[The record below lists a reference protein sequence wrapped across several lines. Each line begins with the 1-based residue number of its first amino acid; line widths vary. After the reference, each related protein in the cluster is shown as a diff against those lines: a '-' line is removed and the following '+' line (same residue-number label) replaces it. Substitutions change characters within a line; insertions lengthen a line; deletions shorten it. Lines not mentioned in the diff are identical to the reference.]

1 MGFQLDLGAGSKEER
16 LPRGA
21 WVQNI
26 SLRSFASTRHLAE
39 KNLNKWDELWILCY
53 FQKSTLQSWEMKCA
67 GLLGNPSS
75 GCGRSGGHC
84 NTASIWERSQ
94 KRDKKAEK
102 CIFPKVLIQEGRPK
116 MRINN
121 WAPVSRGG
129 SLTGR
134 ILISKRKRWRIVRAR
149 GRSNPSGPLISISK
163 TKLST
168 MSSFPLCRY
177 RSLFA
182 FRCSRVKTRLKM
194 GRRHFLATS

>member
-1 MGFQLDLGAGSKEER
+1 MNYGLVVIFKNPQFRVEKWNVQDYEAIHQVGVAEVEAIATPPAFEKE
-16 LPRGA
+16 P
-21 WVQNI
+21 
-26 SLRSFASTRHLAE
+26 
-39 KNLNKWDELWILCY
+39 KK
-53 FQKSTLQSWEMKCA
+53 
-67 GLLGNPSS
+67 
-75 GCGRSGGHC
+75 
-84 NTASIWERSQ
+84 
-94 KRDKKAEK
+94 DKKQRKHLPEK
-102 CIFPKVLIQEGRPK
+102 FIWPKVLIQEGKQK

-182 FRCSRVKTRLKM
+182 FRCSRVKTRLKIGSCHFM
-194 GRRHFLATS
+194 DISKSFTTDRVQELIPTKNISWRRNLSQFE